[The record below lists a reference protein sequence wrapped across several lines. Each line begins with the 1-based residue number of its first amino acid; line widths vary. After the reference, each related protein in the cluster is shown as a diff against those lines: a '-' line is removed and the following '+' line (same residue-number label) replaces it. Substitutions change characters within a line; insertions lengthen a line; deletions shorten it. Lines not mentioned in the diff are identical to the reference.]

1 MVQNEK
7 MNDFLPLTLA
17 ILGVVLIFVLPV
29 QRAGMTL
36 ALLLGSL
43 LGLTLIDLG
52 LHRPTASDIG
62 GFALA
67 LMVGGFALL
76 TRVDTRDKK

>member
-1 MVQNEK
+1 MVQNDK
-7 MNDFLPLTLA
+7 IDDFMPLMLA
-17 ILGVVLIFVLPV
+17 LVGVGLIFVLPA

-36 ALLLGSL
+36 ALLLSGL
-43 LGLTLIDLG
+43 LGLTLIDLA
-52 LHRPTASDIG
+52 LHRPTSSDIG

-76 TRVDTRDKK
+76 MRVDTTDKK